1 MQGARLTLFVK
12 RALLSQYRIDIA
24 FGVKTNSKHCQT
36 TVMVAALKSAM
47 SESTDRGISVFELHW
62 GKSET
67 WLTNVVIA

>member
-1 MQGARLTLFVK
+1 
-12 RALLSQYRIDIA
+12 
-24 FGVKTNSKHCQT
+24 
-36 TVMVAALKSAM
+36 MVAALKSAM